1 MKYLLS
7 TLFFLIAF
15 SCFSQVT
22 PPPPPPPPVP
32 LIESREVF
40 KVVEEMPRFP
50 GCEDQ
55 GLSENDR
62 QECANE
68 KMKEYIYSN
77 LVYPPAAEANQ
88 VEGTVVLQFR
98 VEKNGTLGKIRVVRD
113 LGSGTGS
120 AAAVVIRKMNNEG
133 LRWIPGKQ
141 RGDWSN
147 IVRLK
152 GQTNI
157 FWRFG
162 EPRHIPQNSG
172 RMLPLNLYCI

>member
-55 GLSENDR
+55 NLKKRELQD
-62 QECANE
+62 CASD
-68 KMKEYIYSN
+68 KMLNYISTN
-77 LVYPPAAEANQ
+77 LVYPTQAKNDNI
-88 VEGTVVLQFR
+88 EGMAVVQFNI
-98 VEKNGTLGKIRVVRD
+98 EKNGTLQNIKIVRNP
-113 LGSGTGS
+113 GSGTGE
-120 AAAVVIRKMNNEG
+120 AAAEVIHKMNHDG
-133 LRWIPGKQ
+133 ILWIPGKQ
-141 RGDWSN
+141 RGRTVVVQYTLP
-147 IVRLK
+147 VRFALGK
-152 GQTNI
+152 QK
-157 FWRFG
+157 
-162 EPRHIPQNSG
+162 
-172 RMLPLNLYCI
+172 